1 MSMMATRIDLAL
13 ALATPVSPV
22 FILAWKMG
30 TWVSS
35 FQSMISMTSIDHA
48 NLNRLD
54 LNLLV
59 AFDALLTERSV
70 TRAAARIGLGQS
82 AMSHN
87 LARLR
92 TLFGDELLTRGAEGM
107 RPTPRALA
115 LADPVRITLA
125 QIQAAVLQREAFDPS
140 TADRVFRIGLADSI
154 EVAVIPG
161 LLARLRRIA
170 PSVSLRLRSINRISV
185 LEELDSG
192 KLDLG
197 IGVFDQGQ
205 MHHKRRLLYTDN
217 FLCLFNPEQT
227 HFSPPITL
235 DDYLSVPHVLTSLT
249 EDDHGA
255 VDDALDERLAAG
267 NLRLPDAD
275 AEQLLDEGVVGGRLE
290 ALAPHRLGDLQRGA
304 ADEAHGD
311 GVDDPVGVADD
322 DGDEGIEARAQR
334 ALLGRRDRP
343 EQQLR
348 VAQRA
353 LQRGDRVAH
362 LIVERAQ
369 LVGERRGIGA
379 EAAGVLADGDGQR
392 GVEQPFAPLEA
403 LRRRDRRRD
412 FDAIDLALGE
422 GRQPLPVGLA
432 NDPAAARMRML
443 HEEAA
448 DEIVM
453 IADAMGDDRVR
464 SQQDA
469 RILDSPGGKQIVAR
483 PDVDRAA

>member
-1 MSMMATRIDLAL
+1 
-13 ALATPVSPV
+13 
-22 FILAWKMG
+22 
-30 TWVSS
+30 
-35 FQSMISMTSIDHA
+35 MTSIDHA
-48 NLNRLD
+48 NLSRLD

-140 TADRVFRIGLADSI
+140 TADRAFRIGLADSI

-227 HFSPPITL
+227 HFSPPIAL

-255 VDDALDERLAAG
+255 STT
-267 NLRLPDAD
+267 PW
-275 AEQLLDEGVVGGRLE
+275 
-290 ALAPHRLGDLQRGA
+290 
-304 ADEAHGD
+304 
-311 GVDDPVGVADD
+311 
-322 DGDEGIEARAQR
+322 
-334 ALLGRRDRP
+334 
-343 EQQLR
+343 
-348 VAQRA
+348 
-353 LQRGDRVAH
+353 
-362 LIVERAQ
+362 
-369 LVGERRGIGA
+369 
-379 EAAGVLADGDGQR
+379 
-392 GVEQPFAPLEA
+392 
-403 LRRRDRRRD
+403 
-412 FDAIDLALGE
+412 
-422 GRQPLPVGLA
+422 
-432 NDPAAARMRML
+432 
-443 HEEAA
+443 
-448 DEIVM
+448 
-453 IADAMGDDRVR
+453 R
-464 SQQDA
+464 ST
-469 RILDSPGGKQIVAR
+469 S
-483 PDVDRAA
+483 